1 MAEKSIH
8 LALVL
13 HAHQP
18 TGNFDHVF
26 RWSFENCYS
35 PLVDELEKHPGI
47 PVALHYSGILFEW
60 LEKEEPEY
68 LDRLRAMVERGQLEI
83 PGGGFGEPILVM
95 LSDEDRLGQ
104 LRAMNRFVEKRFGK
118 APRGAWLTERVWEQS
133 LVHDLAGARLEY
145 SMVDDSHFR
154 LSGLRDDELLGS
166 YVTEDRGK
174 TIRLFP
180 LSEDLRYH
188 IPFKTVE
195 ETIAYLGENAT
206 AEGDRVLVYGDDAE
220 KFGSW
225 PGTYKHVY
233 EDGWLARF
241 FDALEENSSWIKMHR
256 ISDMLDLPPIGKVY
270 LPDASYREMTEWALP
285 TSAREEYIKIRE
297 EMGSEMAD
305 RAAPFFRGGNWRTFL
320 SKYGESG
327 EMYGK
332 MIDVSRRVAAM
343 PEKSRKKT
351 EALMELY
358 RGQCNCAFWH
368 GVFGGLYLP
377 HLRSAIHSKL
387 IRAEYL
393 ADKAAAGRNKRW
405 VDAEKIDLDLDG
417 FDEVRLSSDSLLLSL
432 HPRRGGHIYGIDDRV
447 REINVTATMTRRP
460 EAYHADVRDSS
471 GPGDAEVASI
481 HDGMTSKEEGL
492 DKLLIYD
499 RHRRES
505 LVDHFYPVDADFD
518 SISGHESPELGDF
531 TDRPYDV
538 EVERGERSARV
549 RMSRVGNLNIDG
561 VAHSLRVAK
570 DVVLE
575 AGKPHFDIRYTLTN
589 EGDTSFSALFSVEFA
604 LALLAGDAPDRN
616 ILREGKSMGPLAG
629 RYDLKP
635 CAKFG
640 VRDEWLNL
648 SARYI
653 LDSKAPVWVFPVET
667 VSISEGGY
675 EKVYQCTLFLPRW
688 RISLEPKE
696 KWEVGIQ
703 HSFLNAK

>member
-1 MAEKSIH
+1 
-8 LALVL
+8 
-13 HAHQP
+13 
-18 TGNFDHVF
+18 
-26 RWSFENCYS
+26 
-35 PLVDELEKHPGI
+35 
-47 PVALHYSGILFEW
+47 
-60 LEKEEPEY
+60 
-68 LDRLRAMVERGQLEI
+68 
-83 PGGGFGEPILVM
+83 M
-95 LSDEDRLGQ
+95 LSDKDRLGQ
-104 LRAMNRFVEKRFGK
+104 LDAMNRFVEKRFGER
-118 APRGAWLTERVWEQS
+118 PRGAWLTERVWEQS
-133 LVHDLAGARLEY
+133 LVHDLSEAGLEY

-154 LSGLRDDELLGS
+154 LSGLRDEELLGS

-206 AEGDRVLVYGDDAE
+206 VEGDRILVYGDDAE

-233 EDGWLARF
+233 EDGWLPRF
-241 FDALEENSSWIKMHR
+241 FDALEENSSWIKLHR
-256 ISDMLDLPPIGKVY
+256 ISDLLGHPPVGKVY

-285 TSAREEYIKIRE
+285 TPAREEYTKIRE

-343 PEKSRKKT
+343 PEKSKKKT

-377 HLRSAIHSKL
+377 HLRSAIHSRL
-387 IRAEYL
+387 IRAENL
-393 ADKAAAGRNKRW
+393 ADKTAAGRKRTW
-405 VDAEKIDLDLDG
+405 IDVEETDLDLDG
-417 FDEVRLSSDSLLLSL
+417 FNEVRLSSDKLLLSL
-432 HPRRGGHIYGIDDRV
+432 HPKRGGHIYGIDDRV

-471 GPGDAEVASI
+471 DHEGDDVASI

-505 LVDHFYPVDADFD
+505 LVDHFFPVDASFD
-518 SISGHESPELGDF
+518 SITGHDPPESGDF

-538 EVERGERSARV
+538 EVERSEKSARV
-549 RMSRVGNLNIDG
+549 RMSRVGNVTIDG
-561 VAHSLRVAK
+561 TTHCLRVVK
-570 DVVLE
+570 DVVLA
-575 AGKPHFDIRYTLTN
+575 AGKPHFDIRYTLKN
-589 EGDTSFSALFSVEFA
+589 EGNTPFSAIFSVEFA
-604 LALLAGDAPDRN
+604 LALLAGNAPDRN
-616 ILREGKSMGPLAG
+616 ILREGKSIGPLAG
-629 RYDLKP
+629 RYDLEA
-635 CAKFG
+635 CGEFG
-640 VRDEWLNL
+640 ARDEWLNL

-653 LDSKAPVWVFPVET
+653 LESKAPVWVFPVET

-688 RISLEPKE
+688 SIRLEPKE
-696 KWEVGIQ
+696 EWETDIQ
-703 HSFLNAK
+703 HSFLDAK